1 LAIIVNSMFIRP
13 IPVLDYGMLP
23 DMDEKA
29 VTTRSNLKSLAEVS
43 SLINSSLEIQMV
55 LANAMTCVQ
64 TFMDAEASAIF
75 ELDRDRGELFFRTAL
90 GDAAEKLRDVRIQLG
105 EGIAGWVAQTGEP
118 VIVSDAHQDPRFYRM
133 VDSRTGFKTRA
144 ILCVPMVS
152 KGQIVGVLEV
162 LNKRGDQDF
171 TEDDLE
177 TLTIL
182 GNLIAIA
189 LENAKLY
196 TRLSERFVL
205 TEEELKTTQAKLIR
219 SERLAAL
226 GKLSAG
232 VAHEVRNP
240 VMVIGGFARRLH
252 KQYADVEAVRK
263 STEVIISETERL
275 ERMVVDIENLCKL
288 RQPILL
294 PVSVGSMVE
303 HLIQDLANSC
313 QAQGIEIKVNSR
325 TRMKEIQADE
335 GLLRIALKNIA
346 NNAIEAMPN
355 GGLLELDL
363 DDGSDGLVITIKDRG
378 VGIAPDDLPNV
389 FDPFSTSKTR
399 GSGLGLTAAHR
410 IASDHGGEIAIN
422 STLGQGTEVRILL
435 PCRWQAC
442 R

>member
-1 LAIIVNSMFIRP
+1 MF
-13 IPVLDYGMLP
+13 P

-29 VTTRSNLKSLAEVS
+29 VTTRSKLKNLAEVS

-90 GDAAEKLRDVRIQLG
+90 GDAAEKLKDVRIKLG

-118 VIVSDAHQDPRFYRM
+118 VIISDAHQDPRFYRI
-133 VDSRTGFKTRA
+133 VDSRTGFKTRT
-144 ILCVPMVS
+144 ILCVPMLS

-162 LNKRGDQDF
+162 LNRRGDQDF

-189 LENAKLY
+189 LENARLY

-252 KQYADVEAVRK
+252 KQYADVEQVRK

-288 RQPILL
+288 RQPLVL

-303 HLIQDLANSC
+303 HLIQDLADSC
-313 QAQGIEIKVNSR
+313 QAQGVEIKVNSR

-335 GLLRIALKNIA
+335 ELLRIALKNIA

-389 FDPFSTSKTR
+389 FDPFFTSKTR

-410 IASDHGGEIAIN
+410 IVSDHGGEIVIN
-422 STLGQGTEVRILL
+422 STPGQGTEVRILL
-435 PCRWQAC
+435 PCHWQAC